1 MPDVHYGM
9 GATIGTVLPT
19 VSAIIPAAVGV
30 DIGCGMCAVRTSLH
44 ASQLPDNLRELRSL
58 VENAIPH
65 GRTHVRIAHLRP
77 HLFRSLSWPSLS
89 LSLSFSLSPSP
100 SLPLLQRI
108 LHRSFFLVFIFG
120 LRALYCVTSRVQC
133 KYASIPCVYDAVARL
148 ESPSHVISPQNGA
161 WESWESWEGLRKIL
175 NIR

>member
-65 GRTHVRIAHLRP
+65 GRTHVRIVSSICLTAKPWLCVQLSRDSQHILMLRLATDIMSPIAGCFEYIYTQAVSIVLFADCHLIYR
-77 HLFRSLSWPSLS
+77 LF
-89 LSLSFSLSPSP
+89 
-100 SLPLLQRI
+100 
-108 LHRSFFLVFIFG
+108 FI
-120 LRALYCVTSRVQC
+120 RA
-133 KYASIPCVYDAVARL
+133 D
-148 ESPSHVISPQNGA
+148 H
-161 WESWESWEGLRKIL
+161 
-175 NIR
+175 